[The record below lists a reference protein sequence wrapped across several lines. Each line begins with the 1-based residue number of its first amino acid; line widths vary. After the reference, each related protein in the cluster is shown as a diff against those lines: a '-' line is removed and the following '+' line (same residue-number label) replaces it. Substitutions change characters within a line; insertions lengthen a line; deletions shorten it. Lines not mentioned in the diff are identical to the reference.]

1 MVNSL
6 FIYLFHVYQELR
18 DEIEIGRRKLAEF
31 EEQRM
36 DDKKEESRAVLEMTA
51 PGKGRPKSLAFEHQ
65 VRTILA
71 SGCSARAP
79 VANVLGSARVYLT
92 AAPFQQYEQLVPNLR
107 W

>member
-1 MVNSL
+1 
-6 FIYLFHVYQELR
+6 LR
-18 DEIEIGRRKLAEF
+18 DEIESARKKLAEF
-31 EEQRM
+31 EEQRSE
-36 DDKKEESRAVLEMTA
+36 DKKEESRAVLEMTA

-71 SGCSARAP
+71 SGCSARAA

-92 AAPFQQYEQLVPNLR
+92 TAAFEQYEQLVPNLC